1 MAVNL
6 SMTRGDTFSFTLTV
20 TQSGAVY
27 NLTGCSIRM
36 TAKYDPADVD
46 ASKVFVR
53 TIGSGITVA
62 SPATGIAVVALA
74 AASTSSLPAV
84 PVPLFYDIQVTDGS
98 SNIFTVVS
106 GTLTVLPDI
115 SITTP

>member
-6 SMTRGDTFSFTLTV
+6 SMTRGDTLQFTLTV
-20 TQSGAVY
+20 TQSGAAY

-36 TAKYDPADVD
+36 TAKYDPTDLD

-53 TIGSGITVA
+53 TVGSGITVA
-62 SPATGIAVVALA
+62 SPTTGIAAVALTA
-74 AASTSSLPAV
+74 ANTSSLPAA
-84 PVPLFYDIQVTDGS
+84 PVNLYYDIQVTDGS

-106 GTLTVLPDI
+106 GTLQVLPDI